1 MVLVNVNI
9 MEEKPVH
16 DTSGVRSSTDIHL
29 LFQKKF
35 HENLKRS
42 CLASYS
48 VKLRYCPTNGILPNE
63 LVEIPKTDHLH
74 FFNGYVQRALG
85 YTIEDLAMENGDQG
99 GELTLLLDGA
109 KNFSHQKKRYEV
121 LSKKLDRIRIW
132 SIGPLEG
139 LPPNIDL
146 IHPVHPRLTKYRF
159 YLFRNLKLE
168 VVFVCKQLNR
178 ATEISAQKFIGFC
191 SFDPFIVH
199 SLRWKFYLLSS
210 GIEKIINHW
219 EKFFLWPTFRIQEIE
234 NFINTKLNSYF
245 SEKS

>member
-1 MVLVNVNI
+1 

-16 DTSGVRSSTDIHL
+16 DKVGVRPLTDIDL

-42 CLASYS
+42 CSASYS
-48 VKLRYCPTNGILPNE
+48 VKLRYCPTNGLLPKE
-63 LVEIPKTDHLH
+63 IVEIPKIDHLH

-85 YTIEDLAMENGDQG
+85 HTIEDLALENGEQG

-109 KNFSHQKKRYEV
+109 KNFSNFKKRYEL

-132 SIGPLEG
+132 SIDPLDE
-139 LPPNIDL
+139 LPSNIDL

-159 YLFRNLKLE
+159 YLFRNSKLE

-178 ATEISAQKFIGFC
+178 ATEISSKKFIGFC

-210 GIEKIINHW
+210 GIDKIINHW

-234 NFINTKLNSYF
+234 NFINSKLDSYF
-245 SEKS
+245 TEKS